1 MNNHDIYIDWELSGP
16 NPYRP
21 LLTRVITAALA
32 AEGVQV
38 PCGVDV
44 LLTTDEGIR
53 EINREQR
60 AIDADTDVLSFPMFQ
75 LTPGAPP
82 TLDDV
87 EADPGTGLV
96 PLGDMVLSLERAEAQ
111 GAEYGHGAEREA
123 AYLAVHSVLHLLGY
137 DHLDEGPMKAQ
148 MRERE
153 EAILAALG
161 ITREGADG

>member
-60 AIDADTDVLSFPMFQ
+60 AIDAATDVL
-75 LTPGAPP
+75 TPAAPP
-82 TLDDV
+82 T
-87 EADPGTGLV
+87 ARGRTSGTRRPACV
-96 PLGDMVLSLERAEAQ
+96 PWG
-111 GAEYGHGAEREA
+111 
-123 AYLAVHSVLHLLGY
+123 
-137 DHLDEGPMKAQ
+137 
-148 MRERE
+148 
-153 EAILAALG
+153 
-161 ITREGADG
+161 TW

>member
-53 EINREQR
+53 YPIYLPLSVVAKFLNMKPEGLR
-60 AIDADTDVLSFPMFQ
+60 ACIK
-75 LTPGAPP
+75 
-82 TLDDV
+82 
-87 EADPGTGLV
+87 
-96 PLGDMVLSLERAEAQ
+96 Q
-111 GAEYGHGAEREA
+111 GRCPFG
-123 AYLAVHSVLHLLGY
+123 LGY
-137 DHLDEGPMKAQ
+137 EVDDKSAFKIPTETFFLWYTHAVIPV
-148 MRERE
+148 
-153 EAILAALG
+153 G
-161 ITREGADG
+161 I